1 MLELEENAFQNIIK
15 SQKVIIKVQGLLKMI
30 SSYVS
35 YYYPHKNLRINVV
48 SSFIHNCY
56 NLKAIKV
63 SFSRYMGSNTVA
75 HPEKGLLISIKKA

>member
-35 YYYPHKNLRINVV
+35 Y
-48 SSFIHNCY
+48 SFIHTKTC
-56 NLKAIKV
+56 V
-63 SFSRYMGSNTVA
+63 YM
-75 HPEKGLLISIKKA
+75 LLAALFIIVITWKQ